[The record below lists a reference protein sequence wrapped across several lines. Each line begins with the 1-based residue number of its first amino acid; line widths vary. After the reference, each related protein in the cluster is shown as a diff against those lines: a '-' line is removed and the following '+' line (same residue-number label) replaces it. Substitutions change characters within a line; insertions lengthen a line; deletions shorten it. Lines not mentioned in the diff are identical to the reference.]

1 MGVSRVECGADT
13 QYYLIALATGSIV
26 LPLRHQVVSHWRAA
40 VETAA
45 PGTFKPFVQSFYVDP
60 GDDPDQPPT
69 PIHLGFR
76 DGCNFVLRFLDA
88 LRATGVNHVIL
99 NLKYGARDAGA
110 VLEEIGKE
118 ILPQLE
124 AGGLEAAGHPSH

>member
-1 MGVSRVECGADT
+1 ME
-13 QYYLIALATGSIV
+13 
-26 LPLRHQVVSHWRAA
+26 VVSPWRTA

-45 PGTFKPFVQSFYVDP
+45 PGAFKPFVQSFYVDLT
-60 GDDPDQPPT
+60 DAPDQPPT

-76 DGCNFVLRFLDA
+76 GGRNFVLRFLDA
-88 LRATGVNHVIL
+88 LYAIGVNHVIL

-118 ILPQLE
+118 VLPQLE
-124 AGGLEAAGHPSH
+124 SGMAATAHSVI